1 MSNQIETSLQRQRI
15 ALVTGTSSGFG
26 LLIAVLLAEKGIT
39 VMATM
44 RDLTRNIELKRIAEQ
59 KGITDRIHY
68 LQLDVTDP
76 LSIQVAVT
84 SIQQQYGSIDILVNN
99 AGYAVGGFIEHVPME
114 TWRAQLETNVFG
126 LIAVTQTV
134 LPIMR
139 EQKHG
144 YIINMSSVSG
154 LSAFPG
160 YAPYAT
166 SKFAIEGFSE
176 SLRHE
181 MAEFNIKV
189 VLVEPG
195 SYRTS
200 IWEKGLADI
209 HTAPQSPYQ
218 SRLEA
223 VLGYSR
229 KSAAS
234 APDPQQ
240 VADLVGKIVDKRS
253 PKLRYAIGEGSHI
266 MIWARKL
273 LPWRVLEWVI
283 GRALKS

>member
-1 MSNQIETSLQRQRI
+1 MSNSIETSSKRKRI

-39 VMATM
+39 VIATM
-44 RDLTRNIELKRIAEQ
+44 RDLTRNVELTRIAEQ

-68 LQLDVTDP
+68 VQLDVTDP
-76 LSIQVAVT
+76 ISIQTAIAI
-84 SIQQQYGSIDILVNN
+84 IQQQYGKIDILVNN

-126 LIAVTQTV
+126 LIAVTQAV

-154 LSAFPG
+154 LSGFPG

-181 MAEFNIKV
+181 MADFHIKV
-189 VLVEPG
+189 VLIEPG

-209 HTAPQSPYQ
+209 HTVPHSPYQ

-223 VLGYSR
+223 VLRYSR
-229 KSAAS
+229 KSAVS
-234 APDPQQ
+234 APDPQE
-240 VADLVGKIVDKRS
+240 VADLVGKIVDQRS
-253 PKLRYAIGEGSHI
+253 PKLRYAIGEGSQI

>member
-1 MSNQIETSLQRQRI
+1 MSNVEATPLTRQRI

-39 VMATM
+39 VIATM
-44 RDLTRNIELKRIAEQ
+44 RDLTRQAELARIAAQ
-59 KGITDRIHY
+59 KGIADRIHY
-68 LQLDVTDP
+68 LQLDVTDAV
-76 LSIQVAVT
+76 SISTAIEK
-84 SIQQQYGSIDILVNN
+84 IQMQYGTIDILVNN

-126 LIAVTQTV
+126 LIAVTRAV

-139 EQKHG
+139 EQKQG

-181 MAEFNIKV
+181 MADFNVKV

-209 HTAPQSPYQ
+209 HTVPDSPYQ

-223 VLGYSR
+223 VLRYSR
-229 KSAAS
+229 KSASS
-234 APDPQQ
+234 APDPQE
-240 VADLVGKIVDKRS
+240 VADLVGKIVDRRS
-253 PKLRYAIGEGSHI
+253 PKLRYAIGEGSQV
-266 MIWARKL
+266 MIWARKFV
-273 LPWRVLEWVI
+273 PWRVLEWVI

>member
-1 MSNQIETSLQRQRI
+1 MPNQKELSLKRKRI

-26 LLIAVLLAEKGIT
+26 LLIAIALAKKGIT
-39 VMATM
+39 VIATM
-44 RDLTRNIELKRIAEQ
+44 RDLTRKTELERIAKQ
-59 KGITDRIHY
+59 KGISEHIHY
-68 LQLDVTDP
+68 LQIDVTDSH
-76 LSIQVAVT
+76 SIQTAIHH
-84 SIQQQYGSIDILVNN
+84 IQERYKTIDILVNN
-99 AGYAVGGFIEHVPME
+99 AGYAVGGFIEHVPMA

-126 LIAVTQTV
+126 LIEVTRTV

-139 EQKHG
+139 QQKYG

-181 MAEFNIKV
+181 MAPFNIHV

-209 HTAPQSPYQ
+209 PTAPDSPYQ
-218 SRLEA
+218 ASLEKI
-223 VLGYSR
+223 LSYSR
-229 KSAAS
+229 KSAVS
-234 APDPQQ
+234 APDPQE
-240 VADLVGKIVDKRS
+240 VADLITAIVHKRT
-253 PKLRYAIGEGSHI
+253 PRLRYAIGEGSMI
-266 MIWARKL
+266 LIWARKL

-283 GRALKS
+283 GRAIRS